1 MDCEHSHAARDV
13 WFADERQFS
22 ELQSHP
28 AFAAGLLAHAHDGLS
43 IADQGGK
50 CILVNRVMCQM
61 TGFSADEL
69 LTATPYPYW
78 PAEELDAI
86 RGVLGRIEDAP
97 SAELS
102 LLRKSGKR
110 FPVLFRPVLIRDV
123 YGETLVS
130 LSSIVDLS
138 ATRALEASEQRWR
151 SIAENPF
158 DFVIILDRH
167 YKYRFINQVLPGVD
181 PKQMIAGASP
191 FDYLAPEDH
200 ERVRRHFDETFK
212 TGRPTS
218 YEVYVPGYDRWYSNV
233 VGAIKSDGEIRE
245 LSLLSRDIT
254 ESKRSERM
262 QRRSERRL
270 ALALASVQDGL
281 VELDL
286 QSGAHIYSARAY
298 ELLGYADGDPELS
311 TRMDGLLSRV
321 HPEEVELVERDLL
334 AATSG
339 AISFDREFRIR
350 TRDASYRWFHV
361 RGRSLEDEKCFIAFL
376 TDVTQRY
383 EVEEQRR
390 VMAAE
395 LQQAQRLE
403 TIGTLAGGIAHDF
416 NNLLTPIVGALELAQ
431 MALPSGSGAHAML
444 DDARGAAHRAK
455 CLTEQILTFAR
466 RGQPRLDPVDLVQLV
481 REELRLQPTPASVQ
495 VLTDFP
501 ADIPIVL
508 GERAQ
513 IQQIVANLLA
523 NALHAMR
530 GRSGQLRLRVDCSSF
545 EASESDDYV
554 RLTLSDQGVGMPES
568 VQRRV
573 FEPFFT
579 TKPLGEGTGLG
590 LAVVHGVVKRHRGHL
605 RMHSE
610 PDKGTTFEVYL
621 PLAKNLSLRTSER
634 PPTPVAAALSG
645 EILCVDDEPA
655 VLSLMKRALE
665 MASYSV
671 RTTTAP
677 HEALEWISSAAPS
690 VDVLVTDY
698 RMPGLSGLELA
709 QRAGVI
715 KPGLSVIMVTGH
727 AEGLPT
733 TGNPPGV
740 HALIRKPFHL
750 SELLQCVQRCLS
762 ASQAQWTRTAH
773 H

>member
-1 MDCEHSHAARDV
+1 MLPSWESATGTLILRRMACEHTNTARDV

-61 TGFSADEL
+61 TGFSAAEL

-78 PAEELDAI
+78 PAEELDTI
-86 RGVLGRIEDAP
+86 RGVLARIDAAP
-97 SAELS
+97 AAELS
-102 LLRKSGKR
+102 LLRKDGQR
-110 FPVLFRPVLIRDV
+110 FPVLFRPALIRDAH
-123 YGETLVS
+123 GKTLVS

-151 SIAENPF
+151 SIVENPF
-158 DFVIILDRH
+158 DFVIILDRD
-167 YKYRFINQVLPGVD
+167 YKYRFINQVLPGLD
-181 PKQMIAGASP
+181 PEEIVSGASP
-191 FDYLAPEDH
+191 FDFIAPEDH
-200 ERVRRHFDETFK
+200 ARVRRHFDETFN

-218 YEVYVPGYDRWYSNV
+218 YEVYVPSYDRWFSNV
-233 VGAIKSDGEIRE
+233 VGAIKNDGEIRE

-286 QSGAHIYSARAY
+286 QTGAHIYSARAY
-298 ELLGYADGDPELS
+298 ELLGYADGDPDLS
-311 TRMDGLLSRV
+311 TQVDGLLSRV
-321 HPEEVELVERDLL
+321 HPQDVKLVERDLL

-339 AISFDREFRIR
+339 DVSFDREFRIR
-350 TRDASYRWFHV
+350 TRDESYRWFHV
-361 RGRSLEDEKCFIAFL
+361 RGRSLEDEKCFFAFL

-383 EVEEQRR
+383 EAEEQRR
-390 VMAAE
+390 AMAAE

-431 MALPSGSGAHAML
+431 MALPSGSAAYAVL

-466 RGQPRLDPVDLVQLV
+466 RGPPRLDPVDLVQLV
-481 REELRLQPTPASVQ
+481 REELRLQPARAGVQ
-495 VLTDFP
+495 VVTDLP
-501 ADIPIVL
+501 VDIPIVL

-545 EASESDDYV
+545 ETSAEEDYA
-554 RLTLSDQGVGMPES
+554 RLTVSDQGIGMPES
-568 VQRRV
+568 VQSRV

-605 RMHSE
+605 RLHSE
-610 PDKGTTFEVYL
+610 PGKGTTFEVYL
-621 PLAKNLSLRTSER
+621 PLAKNLSVRASER
-634 PPTPVAAALSG
+634 SPAPVAAALSG
-645 EILCVDDEPA
+645 QILCVDDEPA

-665 MASYSV
+665 MAKYSV
-671 RTTTAP
+671 RATSSP
-677 HEALEWISSAAPS
+677 HEALEWLSSAAFS

-709 QRAGVI
+709 QRAGAL
-715 KPGLSVIMVTGH
+715 KPGLSVIMVMIT
-727 AEGLPT
+727 LS
-733 TGNPPGV
+733 PG
-740 HALIRKPFHL
+740 
-750 SELLQCVQRCLS
+750 LS
-762 ASQAQWTRTAH
+762 ARARSSLG
-773 H
+773 